1 MSRVLVYLSYLITLF
16 PLIEKRSKK
25 KKKQSCTG
33 LEDTF
38 RDPCLQL
45 CLFPLSAMVHQINMV
60 LCSQAVV
67 DIFGNTDNVIYVQE
81 EVDASFL
88 GGKGFLKVIVSFSRK
103 FSQVIA
109 PKVLT
114 ESLSIF
120 CHLYF
125 FLLLL
130 LKFQI
135 NLQAYFQRQWV
146 LTERKGKSGCF

>member
-16 PLIEKRSKK
+16 PLIEKRSKKK

-60 LCSQAVV
+60 LGSQAVV

-114 ESLSIF
+114 ENLSIF
-120 CHLYF
+120 
-125 FLLLL
+125 
-130 LKFQI
+130 
-135 NLQAYFQRQWV
+135 NLPLV
-146 LTERKGKSGCF
+146 LFSVAFIEISD